1 METTPPPAGS
11 RRRWKVPLIR
21 FPLVGPEG
29 RIPPRPGATGSPKPK
44 HRKVRTPTIMQMEA
58 VECGAAALAMVLAHH
73 GLMAPLEEV
82 RAACGVSRDGSKASN
97 VVKAARRY
105 GLEAKGFRKEPAELR
120 EFPVPMIVHWNFNH
134 FVVLD
139 GFHKGRAYLNDPAQG
154 PRDVPDA
161 EFDESFTGV
170 VLTFEK
176 GPDFKPGGVRPGLLN
191 ALLPRLAGSRTA
203 LIFAVLVGLAL
214 VVPALVV
221 PTFSRVYLD
230 DILVKGLAFWLR
242 PLLIVMAATA
252 ILQAVLTWLQQHYL
266 LKLETKLAV
275 GMSSRFFWHVLRLPV
290 GFFTQRYAGEISSR
304 VSLND
309 RVAQLLSGELATTV
323 LNIVMIA
330 FYACLMVQYD
340 VVLTLLGV
348 GTALL
353 NLLVLRLSE
362 RRRTE
367 LSQRLQQD
375 RGKMLGVSMGGL
387 QTIETLK
394 ATGSESDFF
403 ARWAGH
409 QAKTLNANQRLSLI
423 TQLLTNSP
431 PMLLSVNTA
440 LLLGVGGMRVM
451 DGHLSM
457 GMLMAF
463 QGLMT
468 AFLNPVNRMVGLG
481 GTLHEV
487 KANLNRLDDVLR
499 SELDPNAAAVLHEG
513 VTTTLA
519 PAPGSEPPA
528 GKVAVPAIFGTPAE
542 LAEGEAPAEAV
553 DAADAEELPK
563 LAGYLELRD
572 VSFGYSPLDPPLIE
586 GFNLKLS
593 PGSRV
598 ALVGGSGSGK
608 STVSR
613 LVAGL
618 YPVWTGEVLFDGKPR
633 AEVSPSVLVSS
644 LAVVDQDVFLFEGTI
659 RDNLSLWDT
668 TLSDASVVQAARD
681 ASIHADVSARNSG
694 YHARVEEGGRNY
706 SGGQRQRLE
715 MARAL
720 AGSPS
725 ILVLDEATS
734 ALDPVT
740 EKEIDDAL
748 RRRGCT
754 CLIVAHRLST
764 IRDCDEIIVMER
776 GKIVQR
782 GTHEEMIGM
791 AGPYRDLIALE

>member
-11 RRRWKVPLIR
+11 RRRWKVPLFR
-21 FPLVGPEG
+21 FPLVGPRG
-29 RIPPRPGATGSPKPK
+29 RIAPRPGAEGSPKPK
-44 HRKVRTPTIMQMEA
+44 YRKVRTPTIMQMEA
-58 VECGAAALAMVLAHH
+58 VECGAACLAMVLAHH
-73 GLMAPLEEV
+73 GVMVPLEEV

-105 GLEAKGFRKEPAELR
+105 ALEAKGFRKEPAELR
-120 EFPVPMIVHWNFNH
+120 ELPVPMIVHWNFNH

-154 PRDVPDA
+154 PRQVPDA

-170 VLTFEK
+170 ALTFEK

-191 ALLPRLAGSRTA
+191 ALLPRLAGSRVA
-203 LIFAVLVGLAL
+203 VVYAVLVGLAL

-230 DILVKGLAFWLR
+230 DVLVKGLAFWLR

-290 GFFTQRYAGEISSR
+290 GFFTQRYAGEVSSR

-330 FYACLMVQYD
+330 FYAGLMMQYD

-353 NLLVLRLSE
+353 NLLVLRMSD

-375 RGKMLGVSMGGL
+375 RGKMLGVAMGGL

-409 QAKTLNANQRLSLI
+409 QAKTLNANQKLSLI
-423 TQLLTNSP
+423 TQGLTNSP
-431 PMLLSVNTA
+431 PMLLSINTA

-468 AFLNPVNRMVGLG
+468 AFLGPVNRMVGLG

-499 SELDPNAAAVLHEG
+499 AELDPNAAAVLEDTATG
-513 VTTTLA
+513 SALSG
-519 PAPGSEPPA
+519 PPGR
-528 GKVAVPAIFGTPAE
+528 VAVPAIFGPA
-542 LAEGEAPAEAV
+542 GEAAPAEEARPEPEV
-553 DAADAEELPK
+553 GELPR

-586 GFNLKLS
+586 GFNLKLR

-598 ALVGGSGSGK
+598 ALVGGSGCGK

-618 YPVWTGEVLFDGKPR
+618 YPVWTGEVLFDGRPR
-633 AEVSPSVLVSS
+633 SEIAPAVLASS

-668 TLSDASVVQAARD
+668 TLTDQSVVQAARD
-681 ASIHADVSARNSG
+681 ASIHPDVSARNNG
-694 YHARVEEGGRNY
+694 YQARVEEGGRNF

-715 MARAL
+715 LARAL
-720 AGSPS
+720 AGAPS

-782 GTHEEMIGM
+782 GTHEEMIGV

>member
-1 METTPPPAGS
+1 METPPPPPSGT
-11 RRRWKVPLIR
+11 RRRWKVPLFR
-21 FPLVGPEG
+21 FPVVGPNG
-29 RIPPRPGATGSPKPK
+29 RISPRPGAEGARPPASK
-44 HRKVRTPTIMQMEA
+44 RVRTPTVMQMEA
-58 VECGAAALAMVLAHH
+58 VECGAAALSMVLAYH
-73 GLMAPLEEV
+73 GLMVPLEEV

-105 GLEAKGFRKEPAELR
+105 GLEARGFRKEPAELR
-120 EFPVPMIVHWNFNH
+120 ELPVPMIVHWNFNH
-134 FVVLD
+134 FVVLE
-139 GFHKGRAYLNDPAQG
+139 GFRKGRAYLNDPAQG
-154 PRDVPDA
+154 PREVPEA

-170 VLTFEK
+170 ALTFEK
-176 GPDFKPGGVRPGLLN
+176 GPEFRAGGHKPGLVA
-191 ALLPRLAGSRTA
+191 ALLPRLAGSRVA
-203 LIFAVLVGLAL
+203 LLYVVLVGLAL
-214 VVPALVV
+214 VVPALVA

-230 DILVKGLAFWLR
+230 DVLVKGLAFWLR
-242 PLLIVMAATA
+242 PLLIVMGVAAL
-252 ILQAVLTWLQQHYL
+252 LQAVLTWLQQTYL

-275 GMSSRFFWHVLRLPV
+275 STSSRFFWHVLRLPI

-304 VSLND
+304 VGLND

-348 GTALL
+348 GTAVL
-353 NLLVLRLSE
+353 NLVVLRLSE

-375 RGKMLGVSMGGL
+375 RGKMMGVAMGGL

-403 ARWAGH
+403 SRWSGH
-409 QAKTLNANQRLSLI
+409 QAKTLNANQKLSLI

-431 PMLLSVNTA
+431 PMLLSINTA

-468 AFLNPVNRMVGLG
+468 AFLGPVNRMVGLG

-499 SELDPNAAAVLHEG
+499 AELDPNAAAVLGAAAAVPQE
-513 VTTTLA
+513 LPDA
-519 PAPGSEPPA
+519 PPA
-528 GKVAVPAIFGTPAE
+528 RV
-542 LAEGEAPAEAV
+542 
-553 DAADAEELPK
+553 ADAPRLD
-563 LAGYLELRD
+563 GYLELRD

-586 GFNLKLS
+586 GFSLKLT
-593 PGSRV
+593 PGARV

-618 YPVWTGEVLFDGKPR
+618 YPVWGGEVLFDGKPR
-633 AEVSPSVLVSS
+633 NEIDPAVLSGS
-644 LAVVDQDVFLFEGTI
+644 LAAVDQDVFLFEGSI
-659 RDNLSLWDT
+659 RDNLSMWDN
-668 TLSDASVVQAARD
+668 TLADASIVQAARD
-681 ASIHADVSARNSG
+681 ASIHADVSARGNG
-694 YHARVEEGGRNY
+694 YHARVEEGGRNF

-715 MARAL
+715 LARAL

-764 IRDCDEIIVMER
+764 IRDCDEIIVLER

-782 GTHEEMIGM
+782 GTHDGMI
-791 AGPYRDLIALE
+791 AVPGPYRDLIALE